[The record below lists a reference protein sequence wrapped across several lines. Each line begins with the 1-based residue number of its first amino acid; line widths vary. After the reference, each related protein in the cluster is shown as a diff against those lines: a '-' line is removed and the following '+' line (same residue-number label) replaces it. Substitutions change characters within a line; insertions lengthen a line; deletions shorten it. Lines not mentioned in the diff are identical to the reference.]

1 MAAKYKISV
10 SRIYF
15 LLLCVCALMLWCG
28 AAHAKDPVPQYTGF
42 TSSPNPVGSG
52 ARAIGMGGAF
62 IAVADDATAASWN
75 PAGLTQLRKPE
86 FSFAYS
92 YFRRREDYRV
102 SGHPEATGSQVVSND
117 DLNYLSIAYPFKL
130 FQRNMIV
137 SLNYQLLYEFN
148 KELNMFVNDTDS
160 LGRLEQTLHYH
171 YQQEG
176 KLRTLSPAYAIQV
189 TPRLS
194 LGVTFNWWTD
204 NLFWRN
210 GWQTD
215 SVVKGYIFYGSR
227 SGTEVNFHYHERY
240 YDFTGFNMNLGFLWH
255 ANRMVTIGGVL
266 KTPFTAHVKHKRQD
280 ETVYYNP
287 DSTIIKGTYYLRE
300 NVRLHMP
307 LSFGFGIALRFS
319 DAFTASLDIYH
330 TQWSKFILEDS
341 SGGRRSPITGK
352 PASESHV
359 AGTTQVRLGAEYLF
373 ILTNTV
379 IPVRGGLFYDPEPA
393 DNHPEDFWGI
403 TLGTGVSIK
412 NAVIDIAYQ
421 YRQGNN
427 VGKQALTSFPGSE
440 ADVFQHLIIASLIYH
455 F

>member
-1 MAAKYKISV
+1 MAAKYKITV

-15 LLLCVCALMLWCG
+15 LLLCVCVLMLWCG
-28 AAHAKDPVPQYTGF
+28 SLHAQGSSAQYTSF

-92 YFRRREDYRV
+92 YFRRREDFRV
-102 SGHPEATGSQVVSND
+102 SDHPEATGSSVVSND

-148 KELNMFVNDTDS
+148 KQLNMFVKDTNS
-160 LGRLEQTLHYH
+160 GYSLEQKLHYR
-171 YQQEG
+171 QEG

-215 SVVKGYIFYGSR
+215 SVVKGYTFSSRR
-227 SGTEVNFHYHERY
+227 SGTEFNLHYHERY

-266 KTPFTAHVKHKRQD
+266 KTPFTAHVKHKQQNEIIRH
-280 ETVYYNP
+280 YP
-287 DSTIIKGTYYLRE
+287 DLTITKDSHYLRE
-300 NVRLHMP
+300 NVRLRMP

-319 DAFTASLDIYH
+319 DTFTMSLDAYH
-330 TQWSKFILEDS
+330 TQWSKFIIDDS
-341 SGGRRSPITGK
+341 SGARRSPITGK
-352 PASESHV
+352 FTRDSHV

-393 DNHPEDFWGI
+393 DNHPADFWGI
-403 TLGTGVSIK
+403 TLGTGASIK
-412 NAVIDIAYQ
+412 NAVFDIAYQ

-427 VGKQALTSFPGSE
+427 VGKQALTSIPGSE

>member
-1 MAAKYKISV
+1 MKITTATIASCMKFV
-10 SRIYF
+10 
-15 LLLCVCALMLWCG
+15 LLYIIALALWCG
-28 AAHAKDPVPQYTGF
+28 AAHAQDLLPKTGYF
-42 TSSPNPVGSG
+42 TSTPNPVGSG

-92 YFRRREDYRV
+92 YFRRRDEFRV
-102 SGHPEATGSQVVSND
+102 SDHPEATGSRVMSND
-117 DLNYLSIAYPFKL
+117 DLNYFSIAWPFTVC
-130 FQRNMIV
+130 QRNMII
-137 SLNYQLLYEFN
+137 SLNYQLLYEFD
-148 KELNMFVNDTDS
+148 KQFSMFIKDS
-160 LGRLEQTLHYH
+160 KFGYSLEQKMHYR
-171 YQQEG
+171 QEG
-176 KLRTLSPAYAIQV
+176 QLRTLSPAYAVQI

-204 NLFWRN
+204 SLFWRN

-215 SVVKGYIFYGSR
+215 YAVKAYLFSSR
-227 SGTEVNFHYHERY
+227 HSATEMNLHYHERY
-240 YDFTGFNMNLGFLWH
+240 YDFTGFNMNFGFLWR
-255 ANRMVTIGGVL
+255 ATRIITIGGVL
-266 KTPFTAHVKHKRQD
+266 KTPFTSHVKHNRQD
-280 ETVYYNP
+280 QTVIHNP
-287 DSTIIKGTYYLRE
+287 DTTTVRDSYYLRE
-300 NVRLHMP
+300 NVRLRMP
-307 LSFGFGIALRFS
+307 LSFGFGIALRFT
-319 DAFTASLDIYH
+319 DALTVSLDAYH

-341 SGGRRSPITGK
+341 SGERRSPITGK
-352 PASESHV
+352 LAGKSHV
-359 AGTTQVRLGAEYLF
+359 SGTTQVRLGAEYLF

-412 NAVIDIAYQ
+412 NVVLDIAYQ

-427 VGKQALTSFPGSE
+427 VGKQALTSIPGAE

>member
-1 MAAKYKISV
+1 MDIEYKISA
-10 SRIYF
+10 SRM
-15 LLLCVCALMLWCG
+15 LLCFISVLALWCG
-28 AAHAKDPVPQYTGF
+28 TVHAQNQPQPQQRAVF

-92 YFRRREDYRV
+92 YFRRQEDYRV

-130 FQRNMIV
+130 FERNMIV

-148 KELNMFVNDTDS
+148 KELNMFVKDTDS
-160 LGRLEQTLHYH
+160 LGSLEQTLHYR
-171 YQQEG
+171 QEG
-176 KLRTLSPAYAIQV
+176 KLRTLSPAYAVQI

-204 NLFWRN
+204 TLFWRN

-215 SVVKGYIFYGSR
+215 SVLKGYIFYGSR
-227 SGTEVNFHYHERY
+227 SGTEFNFHYRERY

-287 DSTIIKGTYYLRE
+287 DSTIIKSTYYLRE
-300 NVRLHMP
+300 NVRLRMP

-330 TQWSKFILEDS
+330 TQWSKFIIDDS
-341 SGGRRSPITGK
+341 SGARRSPITGK
-352 PASESHV
+352 FTRDSHV
-359 AGTTQVRLGAEYLF
+359 SGTTQVRLGAEYLF

-393 DNHPEDFWGI
+393 DNHPADFWGI
-403 TLGTGVSIK
+403 TLGTGASIK
-412 NAVIDIAYQ
+412 NAVFDIAYQ
-421 YRQGNN
+421 FRQGNN
-427 VGKQALTSFPGSE
+427 VGKQALTSIPGSE
-440 ADVFQHLIIASLIYH
+440 ADVFQHLIIASIIYH

>member
-1 MAAKYKISV
+1 MTIKYTS
-10 SRIYF
+10 SFRMYAPLF
-15 LLLCVCALMLWCG
+15 ALCAFALWCS
-28 AAHAKDPVPQYTGF
+28 AALGQSVPQSSFF

-75 PAGLTQLRKPE
+75 PAGLTQLRKSE

-92 YFRRREDYRV
+92 YFRRREEYRV
-102 SGHPEATGSQVVSND
+102 AGHPEATGSSVISTD
-117 DLNYLSIAYPFKL
+117 DLNYLSIAWPFKL
-130 FQRNMIV
+130 FERNMIV
-137 SLNYQLLYEFN
+137 SLNYQLLYEFD
-148 KELNMFVNDTDS
+148 KQLDTFLKDS
-160 LGRLEQTLHYH
+160 NSRYSLEQNMNYW
-171 YQQEG
+171 QEG
-176 KLRTLSPAYAIQV
+176 KLRALSPAYAVQI

-204 NLFWRN
+204 TLFWRN

-215 SVVKGYIFYGSR
+215 QVVKGYMFTGRR
-227 SGTEVNFHYHERY
+227 SATEINLHYHERY
-240 YDFTGFNMNLGFLWH
+240 YDFTGFNMNFGFLWH

-266 KTPFTAHVKHKRQD
+266 KTPFTAHVKHKRED
-280 ETVYYNP
+280 ETFIRYADTTTLK
-287 DSTIIKGTYYLRE
+287 DSYHLQE
-300 NVRLHMP
+300 NVRLRMP

-341 SGGRRSPITGK
+341 NGGRISPITGRLTRD
-352 PASESHV
+352 SHV
-359 AGTTQVRLGAEYLF
+359 ANTTQVRLGAEYLF
-373 ILTNTV
+373 IFTNTV

-412 NAVIDIAYQ
+412 NVVIDIAYQ

-427 VGKQALTSFPGSE
+427 VGNQSLTSIPGSE
-440 ADVFQHLIIASLIYH
+440 ADVFQHLIIASMIYH

>member
-1 MAAKYKISV
+1 MDIKYNISV

-28 AAHAKDPVPQYTGF
+28 SLHAQGSSAQYTGF

-86 FSFAYS
+86 ISFAYS
-92 YFRRREDYRV
+92 YFRRREEYRV
-102 SGHPEATGSQVVSND
+102 ADHPEATGSSVVSND

-130 FQRNMIV
+130 FERNMIV

-148 KELNMFVNDTDS
+148 KQFNIFVKDTS
-160 LGRLEQTLHYH
+160 PGYSIEQKLHYR
-171 YQQEG
+171 QEG
-176 KLRTLSPAYAIQV
+176 KLRALSPAYAIQI

-204 NLFWRN
+204 TLFWRN

-215 SVVKGYIFYGSR
+215 SVVKGYTFPSSR
-227 SGTEVNFHYHERY
+227 SGIEFNQHYHERY

-266 KTPFTAHVKHKRQD
+266 KTPFTAHVKHKQQTEFVRH
-280 ETVYYNP
+280 YP
-287 DSTIIKGTYYLRE
+287 DLTMTKDTYYLRE

-330 TQWSKFILEDS
+330 TQWSKFVLEDS
-341 SGGRRSPITGK
+341 SGARRSPITGNLTRD
-352 PASESHV
+352 SHV
-359 AGTTQVRLGAEYLF
+359 ANTTQVRLGAEYLF

-379 IPVRGGLFYDPEPA
+379 IPIRGGLFYDPEPA
-393 DNHPEDFWGI
+393 DNHSEDFWGI

-427 VGKQALTSFPGSE
+427 VGNQALTSIPGSE

>member
-1 MAAKYKISV
+1 MNIEYKISA
-10 SRIYF
+10 SRMYP
-15 LLLCVCALMLWCG
+15 VLMCIFGLALWCG
-28 AAHAKDPVPQYTGF
+28 TAQAQYTQYAVF

-92 YFRRREDYRV
+92 YFRRREEYRV
-102 SGHPEATGSQVVSND
+102 ADHPEATGSSVVSND
-117 DLNYLSIAYPFKL
+117 DLNYLSIAYPFTL
-130 FQRNMIV
+130 FERNMIV

-148 KELNMFVNDTDS
+148 KQINMFAKDANS
-160 LGRLEQTLHYH
+160 GYSIEQKMHYR
-171 YQQEG
+171 QEG
-176 KLRTLSPAYAIQV
+176 KLRTLSPAYAIQI

-215 SVVKGYIFYGSR
+215 EVVKAYMFSSSR
-227 SGTEVNFHYHERY
+227 SGTEFNLHYHERY

-280 ETVYYNP
+280 ETVIYYP
-287 DSTIIKGTYYLRE
+287 DLTMDKIPYYLRE

-319 DAFTASLDIYH
+319 DALTMSLDIYH
-330 TQWSKFILEDS
+330 TQWSKFILENS
-341 SGGRRSPITGK
+341 SGERISPITAK
-352 PASESHV
+352 LTRDSHV
-359 AGTTQVRLGAEYLF
+359 SGTTQVRLGAEYLF

-393 DNHPEDFWGI
+393 DNHPADFWGI
-403 TLGTGVSIK
+403 TLGTGASIK
-412 NAVIDIAYQ
+412 NAVFDIAYQ

-427 VGKQALTSFPGSE
+427 VGKQALTSIPGSE